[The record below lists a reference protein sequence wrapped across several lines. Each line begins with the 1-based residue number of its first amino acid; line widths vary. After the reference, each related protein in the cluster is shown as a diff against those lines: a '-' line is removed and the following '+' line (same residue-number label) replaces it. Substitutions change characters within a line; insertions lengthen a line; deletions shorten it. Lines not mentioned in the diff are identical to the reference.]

1 MKSLSVG
8 VAICQLLP
16 LPSIQT
22 LYQNML
28 ARYCQL
34 SLTLGEADEE
44 MEGTLGGAEEE
55 IEAALK
61 ACEDSSQL
69 QLSGKAQMELQASF
83 VGCQLSLAQL
93 QLHKG
98 QVWCVCGVC
107 VCVWCVCVCVCVW
120 GGGGGGDGK
129 LILFICLYLFFSSV

>member
-16 LPSIQT
+16 LPSMQT

-44 MEGTLGGAEEE
+44 VEGTLGGAEEE

-83 VGCQLSLAQL
+83 VECQLALAQL

-98 QVWCVCGVC
+98 QVCGVC
-107 VCVWCVCVCVCVW
+107 VGGW
-120 GGGGGGDGK
+120 GGR
-129 LILFICLYLFFSSV
+129 